1 MKNCEKLN
9 RLPKD
14 VQNEVISTL
23 KAWEGCYVNL
33 YDDGHYEVSTGCAL
47 VNGTLPYTTV
57 AYIKNTEVFTNE
69 EIAKYADE
77 VWGKADMAWY

>member
-14 VQNEVISTL
+14 VQNEVINTL

-33 YDDGHYEVSTGCAL
+33 YDDGHYEVSVCISL
-47 VNGTLPYTTV
+47 VKGTLPYNT
-57 AYIKNTEVFTNE
+57 IESFKNSEIFTPE
-69 EIAKYADE
+69 ESKKYAE
-77 VWGKADMAWY
+77 EAWKNVDMSDY